1 MNNQSNNHSNQ
12 GTENAVW
19 TEFDRQTMA
28 LALQLAKK
36 GEFTAR
42 PNPMV
47 GCVIV
52 KNGEIIGQGWHQK
65 SGQAH
70 SEVNALDE
78 AGEQAKDATCYVT
91 LEPCAHTGKT
101 APCAQALIKAGVK
114 QVIAAME
121 DPFPEV
127 AGKGFEM
134 LRQAGIL
141 VKVGLYEEQARALN
155 RGFIS
160 RVVNKKPFVTCK
172 LAMSLDGRTALAD
185 GSSKWIT
192 GPAARSDVQ
201 KLRARQDAILT
212 GMGTLLADDPSL
224 TVRPEDCTDESLT
237 QAFDIGLS
245 QPVRILLDK
254 KADASI
260 SAKLFNSSGK
270 VIWMMEA
277 ENLAKAKEVLNENNG
292 IESGN
297 IEIGEFNPNNLSDL
311 LTSLA
316 EAKVNHLLIEAGHQ
330 LAGAFLQQGLIDE
343 LIVYVAPKLMGNE
356 GMGLFQLNIASM
368 KDTIN
373 LTLKETRH
381 LGDELRLTY
390 HLAKPLEK

>member
-1 MNNQSNNHSNQ
+1 M
-12 GTENAVW
+12 
-19 TEFDRQTMA
+19 MA

-127 AGKGFEM
+127 AGKGFEI
-134 LRQAGIL
+134 LHQAGIL

-381 LGDELRLTY
+381 LGDDLRLTY

>member
-12 GTENAVW
+12 GTENSVW

-160 RVVNKKPFVTCK
+160 RVV
-172 LAMSLDGRTALAD
+172 
-185 GSSKWIT
+185 
-192 GPAARSDVQ
+192 
-201 KLRARQDAILT
+201 
-212 GMGTLLADDPSL
+212 
-224 TVRPEDCTDESLT
+224 
-237 QAFDIGLS
+237 
-245 QPVRILLDK
+245 
-254 KADASI
+254 
-260 SAKLFNSSGK
+260 
-270 VIWMMEA
+270 
-277 ENLAKAKEVLNENNG
+277 
-292 IESGN
+292 
-297 IEIGEFNPNNLSDL
+297 
-311 LTSLA
+311 
-316 EAKVNHLLIEAGHQ
+316 
-330 LAGAFLQQGLIDE
+330 
-343 LIVYVAPKLMGNE
+343 
-356 GMGLFQLNIASM
+356 
-368 KDTIN
+368 
-373 LTLKETRH
+373 
-381 LGDELRLTY
+381 
-390 HLAKPLEK
+390 

>member
-127 AGKGFEM
+127 AGKGFEI
-134 LRQAGIL
+134 LHQAGIL